1 MKLRLTGVALL
12 LGMAAGC
19 GAEEAEP
26 VAEAPMEAEA
36 PVQDM
41 AMDTQPIELVCQPQG
56 MPLEDRASPYDSVM
70 VDVAGQQ
77 AKLCYGRPSL
87 RGRMMIG
94 AEAVPYDT
102 IWRTGAN
109 EPTTIHVPFPA
120 EIAGL
125 RVEPGAYSIYTVP
138 REGDEWDVV
147 VNRST
152 SQWGIETQYT
162 PEVRAQEVGRATVE
176 AESIPQE
183 METFTITSEE
193 TGANAADLVL
203 EWQNTRVRIP
213 IERV

>member
-1 MKLRLTGVALL
+1 MVRLTGVAVL
-12 LGMAAGC
+12 LGMVVGC
-19 GAEEAEP
+19 GGAEDAEP

-36 PVQDM
+36 PTQDV
-41 AMDTQPIELVCQPQG
+41 AVETDLGDIACAPQG

-70 VDVAGQQ
+70 VSVGGQQ

-87 RGRMMIG
+87 RGREMIG
-94 AEAVPYDT
+94 GEAVPYDT

-109 EPTTIHVPFPA
+109 EPTTIHLPFPA
-120 EIAGL
+120 QIAGL
-125 RVEPGAYSIYTVP
+125 RVDPGSYSIYTVP
-138 REGDEWDVV
+138 GPEEWDVI

-162 PEVRAQEVGRATVE
+162 PEVRAQEVGRAPVPSESVSNSVE
-176 AESIPQE
+176 L
-183 METFTITSEE
+183 FTITSEE
-193 TGANAADLVL
+193 TGANSADLIL